1 VKIIQVVACLLKKM
15 KNKILALKYR
25 PQQFKDLIG
34 QEVMAQTI
42 TNAIKLGKTPNAYL
56 LTGIRGVGKTTTA
69 RLIAKA
75 LNCESNNNSKIEC
88 SSKKFCPTCQEII
101 NSNHIDILEMD
112 AASRTGIDDVREL
125 IENSKYSPT
134 SAKFKIFIIDEVHML
149 SKQAFNGLLKTLEEP
164 PSSLKFIL
172 ATTEVRKIPV
182 TILSRC
188 QRFDLKRVSVE
199 LLCDHLKKITEEE
212 NGKIS
217 NDAIKLIARTSEG
230 SVRDSI
236 SLLDRALI
244 SQSINENKEIVD
256 TDVREMLGLADKS
269 KVISLFKEV
278 LSGNEK
284 KALKILNE
292 LFNDGLDA
300 KNFLNDMLEV
310 LYLFSR
316 RISLGPIEKD
326 MSISESEVQMVDEY
340 SKNIDI
346 QDISLF
352 WQLTIKTIDDLKIVG
367 NENLTLEMYIMQ
379 LVHLKS
385 IDQRKEVLNTE
396 IDTNNLSNENLIG
409 KQIDKKSSENNTI
422 NQIKNQL
429 KSTNQIKTSP
439 IKNLKKRNYQDSII
453 EISNFQDLIDQANK
467 EKEIEL
473 KYDLERNVKLVSF
486 NKGSIDISFNE
497 KLNKN
502 FIKTLTEKLLL
513 WTGDRWVISLS
524 KNSDAKSI
532 YEKNLEEKTSKL
544 HEFKKSKVAQDIQ
557 KAFPDAKLVDLKEGE

>member
-1 VKIIQVVACLLKKM
+1 M
-15 KNKILALKYR
+15 TNKVLALKYR
-25 PQQFKDLIG
+25 PQEFKDLIG

-75 LNCESNNNSKIEC
+75 LNCQKNNDLKATC
-88 SSKKFCPTCQEII
+88 SSEKFCPTCQEII

-112 AASRTGIDDVREL
+112 AASKTGIDDVREL

-164 PSSLKFIL
+164 PPSLKFIL

-199 LLCDHLKKITEEE
+199 QLCIHLKKIADIEK
-212 NGKIS
+212 GKIS
-217 NDAIKLIARTSEG
+217 EEAIKLIARTSEG

-236 SLLDRALI
+236 SLLDRALV
-244 SQSINENKEIVD
+244 SQFINESKAVEE
-256 TDVREMLGLADKS
+256 TDVRAMLGLADKS

-284 KALKILNE
+284 GALKYLND
-292 LFNDGLDA
+292 LINDGLDA
-300 KNFLNDMLEV
+300 KNFLNDILEV

-316 RISLGPIEKD
+316 RISLGSIEKD
-326 MSISESEVQMVDEY
+326 MSISESEVQMVEQY
-340 SKNIDI
+340 SKNIDM
-346 QDISLF
+346 QDIGLF
-352 WQLTIKTIDDLKIVG
+352 WQLTIKTIDDLRIVG

-385 IDQRKEVLNTE
+385 IDDRKEIINVENNTNE
-396 IDTNNLSNENLIG
+396 TSSENLIG
-409 KQIDKKSSENNTI
+409 KKIDDKSLETSI
-422 NQIKNQL
+422 PNQIKNQL
-429 KSTNQIKTSP
+429 KSINQIKTNP
-439 IKNLKKRNYQDSII
+439 VKDSSKESQNTKI
-453 EISNFQDLIDQANK
+453 EITNFQDLIDQAIK

-486 NKGSIDISFNE
+486 NKGAIDISFNE

-513 WTGDRWVISLS
+513 WTGDRWIISLS
-524 KNSDAKSI
+524 KNTEAKSI
-532 YEKNLEEKTSKL
+532 YEKNLESKSNKIK
-544 HEFKKSKVAQDIQ
+544 EFKKSKISIDIHN
-557 KAFPDAKLVDLKEGE
+557 AFPDAKLIDVKDEE